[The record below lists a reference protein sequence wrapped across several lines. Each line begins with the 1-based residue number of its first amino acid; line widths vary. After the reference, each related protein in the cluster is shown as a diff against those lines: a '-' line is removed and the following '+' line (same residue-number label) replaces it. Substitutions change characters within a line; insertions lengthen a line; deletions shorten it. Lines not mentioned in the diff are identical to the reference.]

1 MWRKVLIG
9 GTLLALLGGAAAAQE
24 PKPKGPPPDDSG
36 TPLPRAG
43 FGRAQNGPPFPDDAN
58 SRGRGRAGIGPG
70 GERPKGP
77 VLGNTPFGGRGAPG
91 VGAGPGEFPG
101 LRPGFGGRGGD
112 PDFMRQQDP
121 EMFALV
127 SQDEQLEQQTAELAD
142 QVRRA
147 SGEQRDKLKT
157 QLRDLVNKHFEI
169 RQQRRE
175 LQLKRMETELARLR
189 EAIKER
195 NEVRESIIQQRLTEL
210 TGEVKD
216 LGF

>member
-9 GTLLALLGGAAAAQE
+9 GALLALIGGAAGAQE
-24 PKPKGPPPDDSG
+24 PKPKGPPPDDAG
-36 TPLPRAG
+36 APLPRSG
-43 FGRAQNGPPFPDDAN
+43 FGRGQNGPADPPPDP
-58 SRGRGRAGIGPG
+58 RGRGRAGVGPG
-70 GERPKGP
+70 GERAKGP

-91 VGAGPGEFPG
+91 IGAGPDFPG

-127 SQDEQLEQQTAELAD
+127 SQDEQLEQQTADLAD

-157 QLRDLVNKHFEI
+157 QLTEMVNKHFEI

-175 LQLKRMETELARLR
+175 LQLKRMETELGRLR

-195 NEVRESIIQQRLTEL
+195 NQAREAIIQQRLTEL